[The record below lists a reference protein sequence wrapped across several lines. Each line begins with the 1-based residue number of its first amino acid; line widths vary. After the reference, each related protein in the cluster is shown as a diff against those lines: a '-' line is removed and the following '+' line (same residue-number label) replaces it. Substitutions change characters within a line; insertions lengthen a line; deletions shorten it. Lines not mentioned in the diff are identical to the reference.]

1 MNTNTPAKVY
11 GKGDWIAGG
20 AVLAI
25 GLFGVLVWQL
35 SGPASAPAAEKVR
48 AFDVV
53 EASVMCREAIRRTSR
68 DPEKAD
74 VPMVFGHQTDGAFL
88 FTWTPQTKLA
98 RLRNGLG
105 LEVGVPAK
113 CVVDQATRKI
123 NDLTVNG
130 VKVI

>member
-1 MNTNTPAKVY
+1 MNMNAPVKVY
-11 GKGDWIAGG
+11 GKSDWIAGG
-20 AVLAI
+20 AVLVI
-25 GLFGVLVWQL
+25 GLLVVLVWQL
-35 SGPASAPAAEKVR
+35 IGPAPAPAPETVR

-53 EASVMCREAIRRTSR
+53 DASVMCREAIRRTSR
-68 DPEKAD
+68 DAEKAD

-88 FTWTPQTKLA
+88 FVWTPQTKLA

-123 NDLTVNG
+123 KDLTVNG
-130 VKVI
+130 VKLI